1 MIVKLV
7 VTAVQKND
15 VGFIVALLKM
25 FTDLEVRLKPKQIR
39 ALAEQMLVL
48 WLNVKSPAKFVQRM
62 NEFFEKAEELRLP
75 AEKIARLMARELR
88 K

>member
-1 MIVKLV
+1 MVDNQTVIPVDK
-7 VTAVQKND
+7 TD

-25 FTDLEVRLKPKQIR
+25 FSGMGLTLKPKQIR

-48 WLNVKSPAKFVQRM
+48 WFCVKSPVKFVRRM
-62 NEFFEKAEELRLP
+62 NEFFERAKELGLP
-75 AEKIARLMARELR
+75 AEKIARLMTRELR